1 VSPRGLV
8 VGVSDLLRRPGA
20 RRAVQRV
27 LDSPGHVV
35 GGVEVPVDAEIEVD
49 LVVEATADP
58 NTLSLSGVVRAPWTG
73 ECRRCLDPVGGILEL
88 DVREL
93 FSREPDT
100 AGDEDIWPIEAE
112 QIDVAAVV
120 ADAILLALPLA
131 PLCGPECRGPAP
143 DEFPAQVA
151 DENVAGPG
159 ADTDENV
166 ADPRADTDENASD
179 EEVVDVRDPRWSAL
193 DDLRFD

>member
-1 VSPRGLV
+1 VSPRGLL

-27 LDSPGHVV
+27 IDSPGHMV
-35 GGVEVPVDAEIEVD
+35 GGAEVPLDAEIELD

-58 NTLSLSGVVRAPWTG
+58 NTLSLTGVVRAPWTG
-73 ECRRCLDPVGGILEL
+73 ECRRCLDPVDGVLEL
-88 DVREL
+88 QVREL

-100 AGDEDIWPIEAE
+100 SGDEDVWPIEAE

-131 PLCGPECRGPAP
+131 PLCGPHCRGPAP
-143 DEFPAQVA
+143 DEFPAHVA
-151 DENVAGPG
+151 DEDLPGDSIG
-159 ADTDENV
+159 ADEDGPAEV
-166 ADPRADTDENASD
+166 
-179 EEVVDVRDPRWSAL
+179 VVDVRDPRWSAL

>member
-27 LDSPGHVV
+27 IDSPGHVV
-35 GGVEVPVDAEIEVD
+35 GGAEVPADAEIELD

-58 NTLSLSGVVRAPWTG
+58 NTLSLTGVVRAPWTG
-73 ECRRCLDPVGGILEL
+73 ECRRCLDPVEGTLEL
-88 DVREL
+88 DIREL

-143 DEFPAQVA
+143 DEFPAYAA
-151 DENVAGPG
+151 DENLPR
-159 ADTDENV
+159 DD
-166 ADPRADTDENASD
+166 ADPDADVPGG
-179 EEVVDVRDPRWSAL
+179 EVVDVRDPRWSAL